1 MTDLLAELLWKFQFP
16 SLSGGEDYAYYALCV
31 QAASIQV
38 RGLEF
43 FSEVFSWEKR
53 WKGVVDLNKRN
64 GKVTTK
70 VVVSKQFFEC
80 LLLTTWGDF
89 FCNLT

>member
-1 MTDLLAELLWKFQFP
+1 MTDLLAELVEVPISNEL
-16 SLSGGEDYAYYALCV
+16 
-31 QAASIQV
+31 QV
-38 RGLEF
+38 VRTMPTMLYVFKQLPFRFRGLEF
-43 FSEVFSWEKR
+43 FSGVFSWEKR

-80 LLLTTWGDF
+80 LLLPTWGDF
-89 FCNLT
+89 FSNLT